1 MSQSRKLSSIPAA
14 LAASLAVTTLA
25 CTAGPNFRVGGT
37 NSIVGLIILIC
48 WIVAI
53 VQIIQ
58 CGKDSTSK
66 LIWILVVLFLPII
79 GTILWFLIG
88 RK

>member
-1 MSQSRKLSSIPAA
+1 MSPRVSRAAFPAA
-14 LAASLAVTTLA
+14 LAAVLALGSLGCNVPNYNY
-25 CTAGPNFRVGGT
+25 GPGGG
-37 NSIVGLIILIC
+37 IVGLLILIC

-58 CGKDSTSK
+58 SGKDSTSK

-79 GTILWFLIG
+79 GTILWFIIG

>member
-1 MSQSRKLSSIPAA
+1 MSQFRKLSSTPAA
-14 LAASLAVTTLA
+14 LAAALAVTTLA
-25 CTAGPNFRVGGT
+25 CEGGPNVSLRGT
-37 NSIVGLIILIC
+37 NGIVGLIILIC

-58 CGKDSTSK
+58 SGKDGTSK